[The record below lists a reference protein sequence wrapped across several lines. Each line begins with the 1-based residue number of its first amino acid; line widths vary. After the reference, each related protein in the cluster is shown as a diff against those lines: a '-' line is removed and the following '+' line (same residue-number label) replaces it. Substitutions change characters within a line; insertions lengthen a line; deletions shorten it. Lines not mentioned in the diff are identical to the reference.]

1 MPRGGSRPG
10 AGRKPGQKIKPAT
23 VVFYKRVTPEEYKL
37 LSTFLEN
44 IRQCELPLAK
54 AESLLFT
61 I

>member
-44 IRQCELPLAK
+44 IRQVKKEK
-54 AESLLFT
+54 GE